1 MPNPK
6 EYPVLTAT
14 LLAPVVAYLGGK
26 LGLDL
31 DDAQAAWLAGAVLA
45 AGSTIATN
53 LVRSRRTLPD
63 PDATK
68 DNTAV
73 ALASRGRAVAEPT
86 RYTPPTKP
94 PLRSRVRPPAEEPP
108 RE

>member
-1 MPNPK
+1 MSAK
-6 EYPVLTAT
+6 DRVASYPVLTAT
-14 LLAPVVAYLGGK
+14 LLAPLVAYLGGK

-53 LVRSRRTLPD
+53 LVRSRRSLPD

-68 DNTAV
+68 ANTV
-73 ALASRGRAVAEPT
+73 RVEPT
-86 RYTPPTKP
+86 TFVHRPGIPDPLPT
-94 PLRSRVRPPAEEPP
+94 RSDPGRPERLP